1 MNDQAPVAY
10 APLWRTAWRRLRQRP
25 FQYILLVLG
34 IALGVAM
41 IVAIDVSSN
50 SAQRAFDLSA
60 AAITGKSTHRL
71 VSGPAGVDQQ
81 LYVDLRRHGYDFSAP
96 VIEGYVLARGL
107 GNRAMQFMG
116 TDPFAE
122 SAFRSPLWSNQ
133 NIAELGGFLTRPNG
147 VVLSRQVAQKYGLA
161 VGDRIALQV
170 KGAPTT
176 VTLVG
181 LLTPADEVSNQKL
194 SDLIIA
200 DISTA
205 QELFH
210 MPGRLSH
217 IDLIIKDEATAT
229 RIQQR
234 LPAGVRMETSD
245 TQRDTVKQMTDAF
258 TVNLTALSLIALLV
272 GIFLIYNTVTFNV
285 VQRRPFFAI
294 LRCLGVTREQL
305 FWLIMTESLV
315 AGLIG
320 TGLGLLIGIWLGEG
334 LIGLVTQTINDFYFV
349 INVRNVS
356 VSAESLLKGLII
368 GIFAAMLATLPPA
381 IEAMRTVP
389 ASTLRRSSL
398 ESKITKLMPW
408 LWVAWFGLGSFGVL
422 MLWLPGNNLV
432 VAFVGLFSVLIALAL
447 IAPPLTRFVMLR
459 LAPGL
464 GRLLG
469 PIGRMAPRN
478 IVRSLSR
485 TSIAIAA
492 LMMAVSLMV
501 GVSISVGSFRQ
512 TLANWL
518 EVTLKSDVYVS
529 PPTLTSGRPSGNLPV
544 DAVRNISKWP
554 GVRDAVMARYSSVFA
569 PDWGREVEL
578 MAVSGDISDGKR
590 PYRWIDGNK
599 DTLWPRFL
607 AGKGVMLSEPMV
619 SRQHLQMPP
628 RPITL
633 MTDSGPQTFPVLAVF
648 SDYTS
653 DQGVILMDRA
663 SYRAHWQD
671 DDVTTMFLFLA
682 SGANSGALIDQ
693 LQAAF
698 AGREDIVIQSTHSVR
713 EASMFIFDR
722 SFTITIALQLVAT
735 VVAFIGVL
743 SALMSLELDRAHELG
758 VFRAIGMTTR
768 QLWKLMFI
776 ETGLMGGMAG
786 VAFWWWQR
794 PRTNAVAA
802 DSLVGVLVDENNAG
816 YSLATVPGAVR
827 FPRDLGPHYDY
838 QTEWWYYTGNLETAD
853 GRLFGY
859 QLTFF
864 RRALAPPGEG
874 VAIADASSWR
884 TTQVYMAHFAISDIS
899 NRGFYPAEK
908 FSRQALGLAGASSEP
923 YAVWLDDWYARE
935 SNNNSVQLFA
945 RTQNTVLDL
954 TLTQT
959 LPPILQGNAGLSVK
973 GAQPGNASNYYS
985 LVRQESRGTV
995 SVNGDT
1001 FMVSGL
1007 SWKDHEYMT
1016 SALAPE
1022 DVGWD
1027 WFGLQFYNGT
1037 ALMLFQIRQA
1047 DGSVTRFSSGTFVA
1061 GDGGVIPLE
1070 SSDFRIKTTD
1080 RWTSDQSGATYP
1092 IAWEI
1097 EIERIGLTLRG
1108 AALMANQELRLSRTY
1123 WEGAVALEGR
1133 YQGMPISGRGY
1144 VEMTGY
1150 VQRLS

>member
-1 MNDQAPVAY
+1 M
-10 APLWRTAWRRLRQRP
+10 R
-25 FQYILLVLG
+25 
-34 IALGVAM
+34 
-41 IVAIDVSSN
+41 
-50 SAQRAFDLSA
+50 
-60 AAITGKSTHRL
+60 K
-71 VSGPAGVDQQ
+71 AG
-81 LYVDLRRHGYDFSAP
+81 
-96 VIEGYVLARGL
+96 
-107 GNRAMQFMG
+107 
-116 TDPFAE
+116 
-122 SAFRSPLWSNQ
+122 
-133 NIAELGGFLTRPNG
+133 LTG
-147 VVLSRQVAQKYGLA
+147 VVL
-161 VGDRIALQV
+161 
-170 KGAPTT
+170 
-176 VTLVG
+176 
-181 LLTPADEVSNQKL
+181 
-194 SDLIIA
+194 
-200 DISTA
+200 
-205 QELFH
+205 
-210 MPGRLSH
+210 
-217 IDLIIKDEATAT
+217 
-229 RIQQR
+229 
-234 LPAGVRMETSD
+234 
-245 TQRDTVKQMTDAF
+245 
-258 TVNLTALSLIALLV
+258 
-272 GIFLIYNTVTFNV
+272 
-285 VQRRPFFAI
+285 
-294 LRCLGVTREQL
+294 
-305 FWLIMTESLV
+305 
-315 AGLIG
+315 
-320 TGLGLLIGIWLGEG
+320 
-334 LIGLVTQTINDFYFV
+334 
-349 INVRNVS
+349 
-356 VSAESLLKGLII
+356 
-368 GIFAAMLATLPPA
+368 
-381 IEAMRTVP
+381 
-389 ASTLRRSSL
+389 
-398 ESKITKLMPW
+398 
-408 LWVAWFGLGSFGVL
+408 VL
-422 MLWLPGNNLV
+422 
-432 VAFVGLFSVLIALAL
+432 
-447 IAPPLTRFVMLR
+447 
-459 LAPGL
+459 
-464 GRLLG
+464 
-469 PIGRMAPRN
+469 
-478 IVRSLSR
+478 
-485 TSIAIAA
+485 
-492 LMMAVSLMV
+492 
-501 GVSISVGSFRQ
+501 
-512 TLANWL
+512 
-518 EVTLKSDVYVS
+518 
-529 PPTLTSGRPSGNLPV
+529 TLTL
-544 DAVRNISKWP
+544 
-554 GVRDAVMARYSSVFA
+554 
-569 PDWGREVEL
+569 
-578 MAVSGDISDGKR
+578 
-590 PYRWIDGNK
+590 
-599 DTLWPRFL
+599 
-607 AGKGVMLSEPMV
+607 
-619 SRQHLQMPP
+619 
-628 RPITL
+628 
-633 MTDSGPQTFPVLAVF
+633 
-648 SDYTS
+648 
-653 DQGVILMDRA
+653 
-663 SYRAHWQD
+663 
-671 DDVTTMFLFLA
+671 
-682 SGANSGALIDQ
+682 
-693 LQAAF
+693 
-698 AGREDIVIQSTHSVR
+698 
-713 EASMFIFDR
+713 
-722 SFTITIALQLVAT
+722 
-735 VVAFIGVL
+735 
-743 SALMSLELDRAHELG
+743 
-758 VFRAIGMTTR
+758 
-768 QLWKLMFI
+768 
-776 ETGLMGGMAG
+776 

-1061 GDGGVIPLE
+1061 GDGGVIPLA

>member
-1 MNDQAPVAY
+1 M
-10 APLWRTAWRRLRQRP
+10 R
-25 FQYILLVLG
+25 
-34 IALGVAM
+34 
-41 IVAIDVSSN
+41 
-50 SAQRAFDLSA
+50 
-60 AAITGKSTHRL
+60 K
-71 VSGPAGVDQQ
+71 AG
-81 LYVDLRRHGYDFSAP
+81 
-96 VIEGYVLARGL
+96 
-107 GNRAMQFMG
+107 
-116 TDPFAE
+116 
-122 SAFRSPLWSNQ
+122 
-133 NIAELGGFLTRPNG
+133 LTG
-147 VVLSRQVAQKYGLA
+147 VVL
-161 VGDRIALQV
+161 
-170 KGAPTT
+170 
-176 VTLVG
+176 
-181 LLTPADEVSNQKL
+181 
-194 SDLIIA
+194 
-200 DISTA
+200 
-205 QELFH
+205 
-210 MPGRLSH
+210 
-217 IDLIIKDEATAT
+217 
-229 RIQQR
+229 
-234 LPAGVRMETSD
+234 
-245 TQRDTVKQMTDAF
+245 
-258 TVNLTALSLIALLV
+258 
-272 GIFLIYNTVTFNV
+272 
-285 VQRRPFFAI
+285 
-294 LRCLGVTREQL
+294 
-305 FWLIMTESLV
+305 
-315 AGLIG
+315 
-320 TGLGLLIGIWLGEG
+320 
-334 LIGLVTQTINDFYFV
+334 
-349 INVRNVS
+349 
-356 VSAESLLKGLII
+356 
-368 GIFAAMLATLPPA
+368 
-381 IEAMRTVP
+381 
-389 ASTLRRSSL
+389 
-398 ESKITKLMPW
+398 
-408 LWVAWFGLGSFGVL
+408 VL
-422 MLWLPGNNLV
+422 
-432 VAFVGLFSVLIALAL
+432 
-447 IAPPLTRFVMLR
+447 
-459 LAPGL
+459 
-464 GRLLG
+464 
-469 PIGRMAPRN
+469 
-478 IVRSLSR
+478 
-485 TSIAIAA
+485 
-492 LMMAVSLMV
+492 
-501 GVSISVGSFRQ
+501 
-512 TLANWL
+512 
-518 EVTLKSDVYVS
+518 
-529 PPTLTSGRPSGNLPV
+529 TLTL
-544 DAVRNISKWP
+544 
-554 GVRDAVMARYSSVFA
+554 
-569 PDWGREVEL
+569 
-578 MAVSGDISDGKR
+578 
-590 PYRWIDGNK
+590 
-599 DTLWPRFL
+599 
-607 AGKGVMLSEPMV
+607 
-619 SRQHLQMPP
+619 
-628 RPITL
+628 
-633 MTDSGPQTFPVLAVF
+633 
-648 SDYTS
+648 
-653 DQGVILMDRA
+653 
-663 SYRAHWQD
+663 
-671 DDVTTMFLFLA
+671 
-682 SGANSGALIDQ
+682 
-693 LQAAF
+693 
-698 AGREDIVIQSTHSVR
+698 
-713 EASMFIFDR
+713 
-722 SFTITIALQLVAT
+722 
-735 VVAFIGVL
+735 
-743 SALMSLELDRAHELG
+743 
-758 VFRAIGMTTR
+758 
-768 QLWKLMFI
+768 
-776 ETGLMGGMAG
+776 

-816 YSLATVPGAVR
+816 YSLATVPGAIR

-1061 GDGGVIPLE
+1061 GDGGVISLE

>member
-1 MNDQAPVAY
+1 M
-10 APLWRTAWRRLRQRP
+10 R
-25 FQYILLVLG
+25 
-34 IALGVAM
+34 
-41 IVAIDVSSN
+41 
-50 SAQRAFDLSA
+50 
-60 AAITGKSTHRL
+60 K
-71 VSGPAGVDQQ
+71 AG
-81 LYVDLRRHGYDFSAP
+81 
-96 VIEGYVLARGL
+96 
-107 GNRAMQFMG
+107 
-116 TDPFAE
+116 
-122 SAFRSPLWSNQ
+122 
-133 NIAELGGFLTRPNG
+133 LTG
-147 VVLSRQVAQKYGLA
+147 VVL
-161 VGDRIALQV
+161 
-170 KGAPTT
+170 
-176 VTLVG
+176 
-181 LLTPADEVSNQKL
+181 
-194 SDLIIA
+194 
-200 DISTA
+200 
-205 QELFH
+205 
-210 MPGRLSH
+210 
-217 IDLIIKDEATAT
+217 
-229 RIQQR
+229 
-234 LPAGVRMETSD
+234 
-245 TQRDTVKQMTDAF
+245 
-258 TVNLTALSLIALLV
+258 
-272 GIFLIYNTVTFNV
+272 
-285 VQRRPFFAI
+285 
-294 LRCLGVTREQL
+294 
-305 FWLIMTESLV
+305 
-315 AGLIG
+315 
-320 TGLGLLIGIWLGEG
+320 
-334 LIGLVTQTINDFYFV
+334 
-349 INVRNVS
+349 
-356 VSAESLLKGLII
+356 
-368 GIFAAMLATLPPA
+368 
-381 IEAMRTVP
+381 
-389 ASTLRRSSL
+389 
-398 ESKITKLMPW
+398 
-408 LWVAWFGLGSFGVL
+408 VL
-422 MLWLPGNNLV
+422 
-432 VAFVGLFSVLIALAL
+432 
-447 IAPPLTRFVMLR
+447 
-459 LAPGL
+459 
-464 GRLLG
+464 
-469 PIGRMAPRN
+469 
-478 IVRSLSR
+478 
-485 TSIAIAA
+485 
-492 LMMAVSLMV
+492 
-501 GVSISVGSFRQ
+501 
-512 TLANWL
+512 
-518 EVTLKSDVYVS
+518 
-529 PPTLTSGRPSGNLPV
+529 TLTL
-544 DAVRNISKWP
+544 
-554 GVRDAVMARYSSVFA
+554 
-569 PDWGREVEL
+569 
-578 MAVSGDISDGKR
+578 
-590 PYRWIDGNK
+590 
-599 DTLWPRFL
+599 
-607 AGKGVMLSEPMV
+607 
-619 SRQHLQMPP
+619 
-628 RPITL
+628 
-633 MTDSGPQTFPVLAVF
+633 
-648 SDYTS
+648 
-653 DQGVILMDRA
+653 
-663 SYRAHWQD
+663 
-671 DDVTTMFLFLA
+671 
-682 SGANSGALIDQ
+682 
-693 LQAAF
+693 
-698 AGREDIVIQSTHSVR
+698 
-713 EASMFIFDR
+713 
-722 SFTITIALQLVAT
+722 
-735 VVAFIGVL
+735 
-743 SALMSLELDRAHELG
+743 
-758 VFRAIGMTTR
+758 
-768 QLWKLMFI
+768 
-776 ETGLMGGMAG
+776 

-1070 SSDFRIKTTD
+1070 SSDLRIKTTD

>member
-1 MNDQAPVAY
+1 M
-10 APLWRTAWRRLRQRP
+10 R
-25 FQYILLVLG
+25 
-34 IALGVAM
+34 
-41 IVAIDVSSN
+41 
-50 SAQRAFDLSA
+50 
-60 AAITGKSTHRL
+60 K
-71 VSGPAGVDQQ
+71 AG
-81 LYVDLRRHGYDFSAP
+81 
-96 VIEGYVLARGL
+96 
-107 GNRAMQFMG
+107 
-116 TDPFAE
+116 
-122 SAFRSPLWSNQ
+122 
-133 NIAELGGFLTRPNG
+133 LTG
-147 VVLSRQVAQKYGLA
+147 VVL
-161 VGDRIALQV
+161 
-170 KGAPTT
+170 
-176 VTLVG
+176 
-181 LLTPADEVSNQKL
+181 
-194 SDLIIA
+194 
-200 DISTA
+200 
-205 QELFH
+205 
-210 MPGRLSH
+210 
-217 IDLIIKDEATAT
+217 
-229 RIQQR
+229 
-234 LPAGVRMETSD
+234 
-245 TQRDTVKQMTDAF
+245 
-258 TVNLTALSLIALLV
+258 
-272 GIFLIYNTVTFNV
+272 
-285 VQRRPFFAI
+285 
-294 LRCLGVTREQL
+294 
-305 FWLIMTESLV
+305 
-315 AGLIG
+315 
-320 TGLGLLIGIWLGEG
+320 
-334 LIGLVTQTINDFYFV
+334 
-349 INVRNVS
+349 
-356 VSAESLLKGLII
+356 
-368 GIFAAMLATLPPA
+368 
-381 IEAMRTVP
+381 
-389 ASTLRRSSL
+389 
-398 ESKITKLMPW
+398 
-408 LWVAWFGLGSFGVL
+408 VL
-422 MLWLPGNNLV
+422 
-432 VAFVGLFSVLIALAL
+432 
-447 IAPPLTRFVMLR
+447 
-459 LAPGL
+459 
-464 GRLLG
+464 
-469 PIGRMAPRN
+469 
-478 IVRSLSR
+478 
-485 TSIAIAA
+485 
-492 LMMAVSLMV
+492 
-501 GVSISVGSFRQ
+501 
-512 TLANWL
+512 
-518 EVTLKSDVYVS
+518 
-529 PPTLTSGRPSGNLPV
+529 TLTL
-544 DAVRNISKWP
+544 
-554 GVRDAVMARYSSVFA
+554 
-569 PDWGREVEL
+569 
-578 MAVSGDISDGKR
+578 
-590 PYRWIDGNK
+590 
-599 DTLWPRFL
+599 
-607 AGKGVMLSEPMV
+607 
-619 SRQHLQMPP
+619 
-628 RPITL
+628 
-633 MTDSGPQTFPVLAVF
+633 
-648 SDYTS
+648 
-653 DQGVILMDRA
+653 
-663 SYRAHWQD
+663 
-671 DDVTTMFLFLA
+671 
-682 SGANSGALIDQ
+682 
-693 LQAAF
+693 
-698 AGREDIVIQSTHSVR
+698 
-713 EASMFIFDR
+713 
-722 SFTITIALQLVAT
+722 
-735 VVAFIGVL
+735 
-743 SALMSLELDRAHELG
+743 
-758 VFRAIGMTTR
+758 
-768 QLWKLMFI
+768 
-776 ETGLMGGMAG
+776 

-1070 SSDFRIKTTD
+1070 LSDFRIKTTD

>member
-1 MNDQAPVAY
+1 M
-10 APLWRTAWRRLRQRP
+10 R
-25 FQYILLVLG
+25 
-34 IALGVAM
+34 
-41 IVAIDVSSN
+41 
-50 SAQRAFDLSA
+50 
-60 AAITGKSTHRL
+60 K
-71 VSGPAGVDQQ
+71 AG
-81 LYVDLRRHGYDFSAP
+81 
-96 VIEGYVLARGL
+96 
-107 GNRAMQFMG
+107 
-116 TDPFAE
+116 
-122 SAFRSPLWSNQ
+122 
-133 NIAELGGFLTRPNG
+133 LTG
-147 VVLSRQVAQKYGLA
+147 VVL
-161 VGDRIALQV
+161 
-170 KGAPTT
+170 
-176 VTLVG
+176 
-181 LLTPADEVSNQKL
+181 
-194 SDLIIA
+194 
-200 DISTA
+200 
-205 QELFH
+205 
-210 MPGRLSH
+210 
-217 IDLIIKDEATAT
+217 
-229 RIQQR
+229 
-234 LPAGVRMETSD
+234 
-245 TQRDTVKQMTDAF
+245 
-258 TVNLTALSLIALLV
+258 
-272 GIFLIYNTVTFNV
+272 
-285 VQRRPFFAI
+285 
-294 LRCLGVTREQL
+294 
-305 FWLIMTESLV
+305 
-315 AGLIG
+315 
-320 TGLGLLIGIWLGEG
+320 
-334 LIGLVTQTINDFYFV
+334 
-349 INVRNVS
+349 
-356 VSAESLLKGLII
+356 
-368 GIFAAMLATLPPA
+368 
-381 IEAMRTVP
+381 
-389 ASTLRRSSL
+389 
-398 ESKITKLMPW
+398 
-408 LWVAWFGLGSFGVL
+408 VL
-422 MLWLPGNNLV
+422 
-432 VAFVGLFSVLIALAL
+432 
-447 IAPPLTRFVMLR
+447 
-459 LAPGL
+459 
-464 GRLLG
+464 
-469 PIGRMAPRN
+469 
-478 IVRSLSR
+478 
-485 TSIAIAA
+485 
-492 LMMAVSLMV
+492 
-501 GVSISVGSFRQ
+501 
-512 TLANWL
+512 
-518 EVTLKSDVYVS
+518 
-529 PPTLTSGRPSGNLPV
+529 TLTL
-544 DAVRNISKWP
+544 
-554 GVRDAVMARYSSVFA
+554 
-569 PDWGREVEL
+569 
-578 MAVSGDISDGKR
+578 
-590 PYRWIDGNK
+590 
-599 DTLWPRFL
+599 
-607 AGKGVMLSEPMV
+607 
-619 SRQHLQMPP
+619 
-628 RPITL
+628 
-633 MTDSGPQTFPVLAVF
+633 
-648 SDYTS
+648 
-653 DQGVILMDRA
+653 
-663 SYRAHWQD
+663 
-671 DDVTTMFLFLA
+671 
-682 SGANSGALIDQ
+682 
-693 LQAAF
+693 
-698 AGREDIVIQSTHSVR
+698 
-713 EASMFIFDR
+713 
-722 SFTITIALQLVAT
+722 
-735 VVAFIGVL
+735 
-743 SALMSLELDRAHELG
+743 
-758 VFRAIGMTTR
+758 
-768 QLWKLMFI
+768 
-776 ETGLMGGMAG
+776 

-1061 GDGGVIPLE
+1061 GDGGVIALE

>member
-1 MNDQAPVAY
+1 M
-10 APLWRTAWRRLRQRP
+10 R
-25 FQYILLVLG
+25 
-34 IALGVAM
+34 
-41 IVAIDVSSN
+41 
-50 SAQRAFDLSA
+50 
-60 AAITGKSTHRL
+60 K
-71 VSGPAGVDQQ
+71 AG
-81 LYVDLRRHGYDFSAP
+81 
-96 VIEGYVLARGL
+96 
-107 GNRAMQFMG
+107 
-116 TDPFAE
+116 
-122 SAFRSPLWSNQ
+122 
-133 NIAELGGFLTRPNG
+133 LTG
-147 VVLSRQVAQKYGLA
+147 VVL
-161 VGDRIALQV
+161 
-170 KGAPTT
+170 
-176 VTLVG
+176 
-181 LLTPADEVSNQKL
+181 
-194 SDLIIA
+194 
-200 DISTA
+200 
-205 QELFH
+205 
-210 MPGRLSH
+210 
-217 IDLIIKDEATAT
+217 
-229 RIQQR
+229 
-234 LPAGVRMETSD
+234 
-245 TQRDTVKQMTDAF
+245 
-258 TVNLTALSLIALLV
+258 
-272 GIFLIYNTVTFNV
+272 
-285 VQRRPFFAI
+285 
-294 LRCLGVTREQL
+294 
-305 FWLIMTESLV
+305 
-315 AGLIG
+315 
-320 TGLGLLIGIWLGEG
+320 
-334 LIGLVTQTINDFYFV
+334 
-349 INVRNVS
+349 
-356 VSAESLLKGLII
+356 
-368 GIFAAMLATLPPA
+368 
-381 IEAMRTVP
+381 
-389 ASTLRRSSL
+389 
-398 ESKITKLMPW
+398 
-408 LWVAWFGLGSFGVL
+408 VL
-422 MLWLPGNNLV
+422 
-432 VAFVGLFSVLIALAL
+432 
-447 IAPPLTRFVMLR
+447 
-459 LAPGL
+459 
-464 GRLLG
+464 
-469 PIGRMAPRN
+469 
-478 IVRSLSR
+478 
-485 TSIAIAA
+485 
-492 LMMAVSLMV
+492 
-501 GVSISVGSFRQ
+501 
-512 TLANWL
+512 
-518 EVTLKSDVYVS
+518 
-529 PPTLTSGRPSGNLPV
+529 TLTL
-544 DAVRNISKWP
+544 
-554 GVRDAVMARYSSVFA
+554 
-569 PDWGREVEL
+569 
-578 MAVSGDISDGKR
+578 
-590 PYRWIDGNK
+590 
-599 DTLWPRFL
+599 
-607 AGKGVMLSEPMV
+607 
-619 SRQHLQMPP
+619 
-628 RPITL
+628 
-633 MTDSGPQTFPVLAVF
+633 
-648 SDYTS
+648 
-653 DQGVILMDRA
+653 
-663 SYRAHWQD
+663 
-671 DDVTTMFLFLA
+671 
-682 SGANSGALIDQ
+682 
-693 LQAAF
+693 
-698 AGREDIVIQSTHSVR
+698 
-713 EASMFIFDR
+713 
-722 SFTITIALQLVAT
+722 
-735 VVAFIGVL
+735 
-743 SALMSLELDRAHELG
+743 
-758 VFRAIGMTTR
+758 
-768 QLWKLMFI
+768 
-776 ETGLMGGMAG
+776 

-816 YSLATVPGAVR
+816 YSLATVPGAIR

-1061 GDGGVIPLE
+1061 GDGGVIFLE

>member
-1 MNDQAPVAY
+1 M
-10 APLWRTAWRRLRQRP
+10 R
-25 FQYILLVLG
+25 
-34 IALGVAM
+34 
-41 IVAIDVSSN
+41 
-50 SAQRAFDLSA
+50 
-60 AAITGKSTHRL
+60 K
-71 VSGPAGVDQQ
+71 AG
-81 LYVDLRRHGYDFSAP
+81 
-96 VIEGYVLARGL
+96 
-107 GNRAMQFMG
+107 
-116 TDPFAE
+116 
-122 SAFRSPLWSNQ
+122 
-133 NIAELGGFLTRPNG
+133 LTG
-147 VVLSRQVAQKYGLA
+147 VVL
-161 VGDRIALQV
+161 
-170 KGAPTT
+170 
-176 VTLVG
+176 
-181 LLTPADEVSNQKL
+181 
-194 SDLIIA
+194 
-200 DISTA
+200 
-205 QELFH
+205 
-210 MPGRLSH
+210 
-217 IDLIIKDEATAT
+217 
-229 RIQQR
+229 
-234 LPAGVRMETSD
+234 
-245 TQRDTVKQMTDAF
+245 
-258 TVNLTALSLIALLV
+258 
-272 GIFLIYNTVTFNV
+272 
-285 VQRRPFFAI
+285 
-294 LRCLGVTREQL
+294 
-305 FWLIMTESLV
+305 
-315 AGLIG
+315 
-320 TGLGLLIGIWLGEG
+320 
-334 LIGLVTQTINDFYFV
+334 
-349 INVRNVS
+349 
-356 VSAESLLKGLII
+356 
-368 GIFAAMLATLPPA
+368 
-381 IEAMRTVP
+381 
-389 ASTLRRSSL
+389 
-398 ESKITKLMPW
+398 
-408 LWVAWFGLGSFGVL
+408 VL
-422 MLWLPGNNLV
+422 
-432 VAFVGLFSVLIALAL
+432 
-447 IAPPLTRFVMLR
+447 
-459 LAPGL
+459 
-464 GRLLG
+464 
-469 PIGRMAPRN
+469 
-478 IVRSLSR
+478 
-485 TSIAIAA
+485 
-492 LMMAVSLMV
+492 
-501 GVSISVGSFRQ
+501 
-512 TLANWL
+512 
-518 EVTLKSDVYVS
+518 
-529 PPTLTSGRPSGNLPV
+529 TLTL
-544 DAVRNISKWP
+544 
-554 GVRDAVMARYSSVFA
+554 
-569 PDWGREVEL
+569 
-578 MAVSGDISDGKR
+578 
-590 PYRWIDGNK
+590 
-599 DTLWPRFL
+599 
-607 AGKGVMLSEPMV
+607 
-619 SRQHLQMPP
+619 
-628 RPITL
+628 
-633 MTDSGPQTFPVLAVF
+633 
-648 SDYTS
+648 
-653 DQGVILMDRA
+653 
-663 SYRAHWQD
+663 
-671 DDVTTMFLFLA
+671 
-682 SGANSGALIDQ
+682 
-693 LQAAF
+693 
-698 AGREDIVIQSTHSVR
+698 
-713 EASMFIFDR
+713 
-722 SFTITIALQLVAT
+722 
-735 VVAFIGVL
+735 
-743 SALMSLELDRAHELG
+743 
-758 VFRAIGMTTR
+758 
-768 QLWKLMFI
+768 
-776 ETGLMGGMAG
+776 

-1070 SSDFRIKTTD
+1070 ASDFRIKTTD

>member
-1 MNDQAPVAY
+1 M
-10 APLWRTAWRRLRQRP
+10 R
-25 FQYILLVLG
+25 
-34 IALGVAM
+34 
-41 IVAIDVSSN
+41 
-50 SAQRAFDLSA
+50 
-60 AAITGKSTHRL
+60 K
-71 VSGPAGVDQQ
+71 AG
-81 LYVDLRRHGYDFSAP
+81 
-96 VIEGYVLARGL
+96 
-107 GNRAMQFMG
+107 
-116 TDPFAE
+116 
-122 SAFRSPLWSNQ
+122 
-133 NIAELGGFLTRPNG
+133 LTG
-147 VVLSRQVAQKYGLA
+147 VVL
-161 VGDRIALQV
+161 
-170 KGAPTT
+170 
-176 VTLVG
+176 
-181 LLTPADEVSNQKL
+181 
-194 SDLIIA
+194 
-200 DISTA
+200 
-205 QELFH
+205 
-210 MPGRLSH
+210 
-217 IDLIIKDEATAT
+217 
-229 RIQQR
+229 
-234 LPAGVRMETSD
+234 
-245 TQRDTVKQMTDAF
+245 
-258 TVNLTALSLIALLV
+258 
-272 GIFLIYNTVTFNV
+272 
-285 VQRRPFFAI
+285 
-294 LRCLGVTREQL
+294 
-305 FWLIMTESLV
+305 
-315 AGLIG
+315 
-320 TGLGLLIGIWLGEG
+320 
-334 LIGLVTQTINDFYFV
+334 
-349 INVRNVS
+349 
-356 VSAESLLKGLII
+356 
-368 GIFAAMLATLPPA
+368 
-381 IEAMRTVP
+381 
-389 ASTLRRSSL
+389 
-398 ESKITKLMPW
+398 
-408 LWVAWFGLGSFGVL
+408 VL
-422 MLWLPGNNLV
+422 
-432 VAFVGLFSVLIALAL
+432 
-447 IAPPLTRFVMLR
+447 
-459 LAPGL
+459 
-464 GRLLG
+464 
-469 PIGRMAPRN
+469 
-478 IVRSLSR
+478 
-485 TSIAIAA
+485 
-492 LMMAVSLMV
+492 
-501 GVSISVGSFRQ
+501 
-512 TLANWL
+512 
-518 EVTLKSDVYVS
+518 
-529 PPTLTSGRPSGNLPV
+529 TLTL
-544 DAVRNISKWP
+544 
-554 GVRDAVMARYSSVFA
+554 
-569 PDWGREVEL
+569 
-578 MAVSGDISDGKR
+578 
-590 PYRWIDGNK
+590 
-599 DTLWPRFL
+599 
-607 AGKGVMLSEPMV
+607 
-619 SRQHLQMPP
+619 
-628 RPITL
+628 
-633 MTDSGPQTFPVLAVF
+633 
-648 SDYTS
+648 
-653 DQGVILMDRA
+653 
-663 SYRAHWQD
+663 
-671 DDVTTMFLFLA
+671 
-682 SGANSGALIDQ
+682 
-693 LQAAF
+693 
-698 AGREDIVIQSTHSVR
+698 
-713 EASMFIFDR
+713 
-722 SFTITIALQLVAT
+722 
-735 VVAFIGVL
+735 
-743 SALMSLELDRAHELG
+743 
-758 VFRAIGMTTR
+758 
-768 QLWKLMFI
+768 
-776 ETGLMGGMAG
+776 

-1061 GDGGVIPLE
+1061 GDGGVILLE

>member
-1 MNDQAPVAY
+1 M
-10 APLWRTAWRRLRQRP
+10 R
-25 FQYILLVLG
+25 
-34 IALGVAM
+34 
-41 IVAIDVSSN
+41 
-50 SAQRAFDLSA
+50 
-60 AAITGKSTHRL
+60 K
-71 VSGPAGVDQQ
+71 AG
-81 LYVDLRRHGYDFSAP
+81 
-96 VIEGYVLARGL
+96 
-107 GNRAMQFMG
+107 
-116 TDPFAE
+116 
-122 SAFRSPLWSNQ
+122 
-133 NIAELGGFLTRPNG
+133 LTG
-147 VVLSRQVAQKYGLA
+147 VVL
-161 VGDRIALQV
+161 
-170 KGAPTT
+170 
-176 VTLVG
+176 
-181 LLTPADEVSNQKL
+181 
-194 SDLIIA
+194 
-200 DISTA
+200 
-205 QELFH
+205 
-210 MPGRLSH
+210 
-217 IDLIIKDEATAT
+217 
-229 RIQQR
+229 
-234 LPAGVRMETSD
+234 
-245 TQRDTVKQMTDAF
+245 
-258 TVNLTALSLIALLV
+258 
-272 GIFLIYNTVTFNV
+272 
-285 VQRRPFFAI
+285 
-294 LRCLGVTREQL
+294 
-305 FWLIMTESLV
+305 
-315 AGLIG
+315 
-320 TGLGLLIGIWLGEG
+320 
-334 LIGLVTQTINDFYFV
+334 
-349 INVRNVS
+349 
-356 VSAESLLKGLII
+356 
-368 GIFAAMLATLPPA
+368 
-381 IEAMRTVP
+381 
-389 ASTLRRSSL
+389 
-398 ESKITKLMPW
+398 
-408 LWVAWFGLGSFGVL
+408 VL
-422 MLWLPGNNLV
+422 
-432 VAFVGLFSVLIALAL
+432 
-447 IAPPLTRFVMLR
+447 
-459 LAPGL
+459 
-464 GRLLG
+464 
-469 PIGRMAPRN
+469 
-478 IVRSLSR
+478 
-485 TSIAIAA
+485 
-492 LMMAVSLMV
+492 
-501 GVSISVGSFRQ
+501 
-512 TLANWL
+512 
-518 EVTLKSDVYVS
+518 
-529 PPTLTSGRPSGNLPV
+529 TLTL
-544 DAVRNISKWP
+544 
-554 GVRDAVMARYSSVFA
+554 
-569 PDWGREVEL
+569 
-578 MAVSGDISDGKR
+578 
-590 PYRWIDGNK
+590 
-599 DTLWPRFL
+599 
-607 AGKGVMLSEPMV
+607 
-619 SRQHLQMPP
+619 
-628 RPITL
+628 
-633 MTDSGPQTFPVLAVF
+633 
-648 SDYTS
+648 
-653 DQGVILMDRA
+653 
-663 SYRAHWQD
+663 
-671 DDVTTMFLFLA
+671 
-682 SGANSGALIDQ
+682 
-693 LQAAF
+693 
-698 AGREDIVIQSTHSVR
+698 
-713 EASMFIFDR
+713 
-722 SFTITIALQLVAT
+722 
-735 VVAFIGVL
+735 
-743 SALMSLELDRAHELG
+743 
-758 VFRAIGMTTR
+758 
-768 QLWKLMFI
+768 
-776 ETGLMGGMAG
+776 

-959 LPPILQGNAGLSVK
+959 APPILQGNAGLSVK

-1070 SSDFRIKTTD
+1070 LSDFRIKTTD

>member
-1 MNDQAPVAY
+1 M
-10 APLWRTAWRRLRQRP
+10 R
-25 FQYILLVLG
+25 
-34 IALGVAM
+34 
-41 IVAIDVSSN
+41 
-50 SAQRAFDLSA
+50 
-60 AAITGKSTHRL
+60 K
-71 VSGPAGVDQQ
+71 AG
-81 LYVDLRRHGYDFSAP
+81 
-96 VIEGYVLARGL
+96 
-107 GNRAMQFMG
+107 
-116 TDPFAE
+116 
-122 SAFRSPLWSNQ
+122 
-133 NIAELGGFLTRPNG
+133 LTG
-147 VVLSRQVAQKYGLA
+147 VVL
-161 VGDRIALQV
+161 
-170 KGAPTT
+170 
-176 VTLVG
+176 
-181 LLTPADEVSNQKL
+181 
-194 SDLIIA
+194 
-200 DISTA
+200 
-205 QELFH
+205 
-210 MPGRLSH
+210 
-217 IDLIIKDEATAT
+217 
-229 RIQQR
+229 
-234 LPAGVRMETSD
+234 
-245 TQRDTVKQMTDAF
+245 
-258 TVNLTALSLIALLV
+258 
-272 GIFLIYNTVTFNV
+272 
-285 VQRRPFFAI
+285 
-294 LRCLGVTREQL
+294 
-305 FWLIMTESLV
+305 
-315 AGLIG
+315 
-320 TGLGLLIGIWLGEG
+320 
-334 LIGLVTQTINDFYFV
+334 
-349 INVRNVS
+349 
-356 VSAESLLKGLII
+356 
-368 GIFAAMLATLPPA
+368 
-381 IEAMRTVP
+381 
-389 ASTLRRSSL
+389 
-398 ESKITKLMPW
+398 
-408 LWVAWFGLGSFGVL
+408 VL
-422 MLWLPGNNLV
+422 
-432 VAFVGLFSVLIALAL
+432 
-447 IAPPLTRFVMLR
+447 
-459 LAPGL
+459 
-464 GRLLG
+464 
-469 PIGRMAPRN
+469 
-478 IVRSLSR
+478 
-485 TSIAIAA
+485 
-492 LMMAVSLMV
+492 
-501 GVSISVGSFRQ
+501 
-512 TLANWL
+512 
-518 EVTLKSDVYVS
+518 
-529 PPTLTSGRPSGNLPV
+529 TLTL
-544 DAVRNISKWP
+544 
-554 GVRDAVMARYSSVFA
+554 
-569 PDWGREVEL
+569 
-578 MAVSGDISDGKR
+578 
-590 PYRWIDGNK
+590 
-599 DTLWPRFL
+599 
-607 AGKGVMLSEPMV
+607 
-619 SRQHLQMPP
+619 
-628 RPITL
+628 
-633 MTDSGPQTFPVLAVF
+633 
-648 SDYTS
+648 
-653 DQGVILMDRA
+653 
-663 SYRAHWQD
+663 
-671 DDVTTMFLFLA
+671 
-682 SGANSGALIDQ
+682 
-693 LQAAF
+693 
-698 AGREDIVIQSTHSVR
+698 
-713 EASMFIFDR
+713 
-722 SFTITIALQLVAT
+722 
-735 VVAFIGVL
+735 
-743 SALMSLELDRAHELG
+743 
-758 VFRAIGMTTR
+758 
-768 QLWKLMFI
+768 
-776 ETGLMGGMAG
+776 

-1061 GDGGVIPLE
+1061 GDGGVISLE